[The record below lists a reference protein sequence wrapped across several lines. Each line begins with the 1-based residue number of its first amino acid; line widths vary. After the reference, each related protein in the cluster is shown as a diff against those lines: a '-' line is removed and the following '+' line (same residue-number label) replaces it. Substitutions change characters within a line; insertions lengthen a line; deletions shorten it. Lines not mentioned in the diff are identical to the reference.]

1 MVIEKY
7 GGKFIGPIGVYGGM
21 LVFAK
26 RIHSRSTLFYVT
38 VDSGADREVM
48 ESGVPYH
55 GLVEAKPGI
64 CWSIGRM
71 RSFLNV
77 PEDVVAELFAEI
89 L

>member
-7 GGKFIGPIGVYGGM
+7 GGRLIGPVGVYEGT

-26 RIHSRSTLFYVT
+26 RVHSRSTLFYVA
-38 VDSGADREVM
+38 VDSRAERAVV
-48 ESGVPYH
+48 ESGVPYY
-55 GLVEAKPGI
+55 GLSEATPGI